1 METQERNRQC
11 CSGRSLPLSS
21 RTDSLSGKSLVQ
33 QEHHTKSRLF
43 RAPPREERLTDTPG
57 NMSHLTYRFTLGWLC
72 SYLCVFTFTL
82 KMFLETKIHSAF
94 YNWTSLR
101 SARGWSLRQSDIFLN
116 AGSLFCFWN
125 CTSKDQMAQSE
136 YIQERRG
143 SHQRC
148 PETKETTSKSHH
160 AIWTCYRTDGT
171 LNCLILSAEQRK
183 ETFLK

>member
-1 METQERNRQC
+1 MQHGTPYKVMAVQSPAEGGKTNRHTLEHV
-11 CSGRSLPLSS
+11 RTLP
-21 RTDSLSGKSLVQ
+21 TDSHWDGCCL
-33 QEHHTKSRLF
+33 
-43 RAPPREERLTDTPG
+43 
-57 NMSHLTYRFTLGWLC
+57 
-72 SYLCVFTFTL
+72 YLCVFTLTL

-94 YNWTSLR
+94 YNWTSIP
-101 SARGWSLRQSDIFLN
+101 SARGWSLRQSNIFLN

-136 YIQERRG
+136 YIQEGRG